1 MTKCAVVRTYTFPME
16 VIYIDSLFVLNFIID
31 YLLCLVSA
39 RICGLWLKRPRYAA
53 AALVGAIYSAAVFLP
68 GLGFLAG
75 RWGKLSCATLM
86 GVIAYGSERRRVR
99 CTAVF
104 LAVSAAFGGA
114 VWAISMASGISWDGR
129 AYMPFSLRALA
140 VAFALCYAGAELLF
154 RARAVLPDKP
164 RVQVVL
170 RFLGRESRFMA
181 LLDNGNEL
189 SDPMTGA
196 AVMIVTPHALR
207 PILGTN
213 AELFALPD
221 PVAQLEALDSVP
233 ELRGKF
239 RLIPFSAVGVRGL
252 LPVFRPEELT
262 IDGGREREVLVA
274 VSASAAG
281 DGFDG
286 IV

>member
-1 MTKCAVVRTYTFPME
+1 MTKYAGAAGYTLRME
-16 VIYIDSLFVLNFIID
+16 VIYIDSLFVLNLIID

-39 RICGLWLKRPRYAA
+39 RICGLWLKRPRYIAA
-53 AALVGAIYSAAVFLP
+53 AVVGAAYAVAVFLP
-68 GLGFLAG
+68 GLGFLSG

-86 GVIAYGSERRRVR
+86 GAIAYGCERRRVR

-114 VWAISMASGISWDGR
+114 VWAISMAGGISCDGR
-129 AYMPFSLRALA
+129 AYMPFSLRALTL
-140 VAFALCYAGAELLF
+140 AFALCYAGAELLF
-154 RARAVLPDKP
+154 RARAILPDKP

-170 RFLGRESRFMA
+170 RFMGGESRFMA
-181 LLDNGNEL
+181 LLDSGNEL
-189 SDPMTGA
+189 TDPLTGA
-196 AVMIVTPHALR
+196 AVMIVAPHALR
-207 PILGTN
+207 PSLGTS

-221 PVAQLEALDSVP
+221 PVELLEALNNVP

-239 RLIPFSAVGVRGL
+239 RLIPFSAVGAKGL
-252 LPVFRPEELT
+252 LPVFRPEELF
-262 IDGGREREVLVA
+262 IDGGREKEVLVA
-274 VSASAAG
+274 VSPSAAG

>member
-1 MTKCAVVRTYTFPME
+1 MTKYAWATVYTLGME

-39 RICGLWLKRPRYAA
+39 RICGLWLKRPRYVA
-53 AALVGAIYSAAVFLP
+53 AALVGAIYSAAVFFP

-86 GVIAYGSERRRVR
+86 GAVAYGNERRRVR

-114 VWAISMASGISWDGR
+114 VWAISMAGGISWDGR

-170 RFLGRESRFMA
+170 RFMGGESRFMA

-189 SDPMTGA
+189 TDPLTGA
-196 AVMIVTPHALR
+196 AVMIVAPHILR
-207 PILGTN
+207 PILGVR
-213 AELFALPD
+213 AEIFSLSD
-221 PVAQLEALDSVP
+221 PVQQLESLNEIP

-239 RLIPFSAVGVRGL
+239 RLIPFSAVGVKGM

-262 IDGGREREVLVA
+262 VDGGREREVLVA